1 MSPLA
6 VDHLALP
13 IYDAE
18 KSLDFY
24 ERVLEFPLISALS
37 GDDWDGK
44 PWLMMIFGCA
54 DGRQVVL
61 VALRGAEREVSA
73 LPRET
78 RHFAFSV
85 DDASAL
91 TAWKRRLE
99 LSGVSF
105 WEEDHGT
112 QRSVYFEDPNGI
124 VLEITTPA
132 SRELTS
138 SAGSSD
144 AHGVARRF
152 IAGA

>member
-1 MSPLA
+1 MSLA

-13 IYDAE
+13 IYDVE

-24 ERVLEFPLISALS
+24 EHVLEFPLISALS
-37 GDDWDGK
+37 GDDWGGK

-61 VALRGAEREVSA
+61 VALRGAEREPSK

-91 TAWKRRLE
+91 SAWKRRLE
-99 LSGVSF
+99 QRGVSF
-105 WEEDHGT
+105 WEEDHET

-124 VLEITTPA
+124 VLEITTPP
-132 SRELTS
+132 SRAL
-138 SAGSSD
+138 ASD
-144 AHGVARRF
+144 AHAADAHTVARSF
-152 IAGA
+152 IAGD